1 MKVLR
6 MLLFPF
12 SLLYGLVM
20 RIRNLF
26 YDRGWFKSTTYDIPI
41 ICVGNL
47 SVGGTGKSPMIEFL
61 IETLQDDY
69 KLATLSRGY
78 KRKTSGYLEVSETNT
93 ANEVGDEPLQFKK
106 NFPNVTVAVCADRR
120 EGILNLK
127 QKAEVILLDDA
138 FQHRKVKASTNILL
152 TPFDDLFIDDH
163 MLPTGNLREPKSGY
177 KRADIM
183 IVTKCPE
190 RVAYAKLQEFEYRLP
205 IADHQKLYFSRI
217 SYDANIYGVSEVLP
231 LEYLA
236 DKSFTLVTGI
246 ANPNPLV
253 SFLRSRHFNFDHEKF
268 PDHHNFSKTDLI
280 KLEQKQIILTTQK
293 DYMRLQGRLSKYA
306 FYYLPIR
313 TQILKGQEEFL
324 KETIHARIAQFRKG

>member
-26 YDRGWFKSTTYDIPI
+26 YDKGWFKSTSYDMPI

-61 IETLQDDY
+61 IETLQEDY

-78 KRKTSGYLEVSETNT
+78 KRKTSGYLEVSGSST
-93 ANEVGDEPLQFKK
+93 AQEVGDEPLQFKK
-106 NFPNVTVAVCADRR
+106 NFPEVTVAVCADRR
-120 EGILNLK
+120 EGISNLK

-152 TPFDDLFIDDH
+152 TPFDDLFIDDS
-163 MLPTGNLREPKSGY
+163 MLPTGNLREPKSGC

-190 RVAYAKLQEFEYRLP
+190 RVAYAKLQEIEYRLP

-217 SYDANIYGVSEVLP
+217 AYDSHIYGVSEVLP
-231 LEYLA
+231 LAYLL

-246 ANPNPLV
+246 ANPDSLV
-253 SFLRSRHFNFDHEKF
+253 SFLKSRHFTFDHEKF
-268 PDHHNFSKTDLI
+268 PDHHDFSKAELA
-280 KLEQKQIILTTQK
+280 KLEQKELILTTQK
-293 DYMRLQGRLSKYA
+293 DFMRLQGRMSKYA
-306 FYYLPIR
+306 FYYLPIK

-324 KETIHARIAQFRKG
+324 KEAIHAHVARVRKG